1 MARQTSEKARKK
13 RYRHHNA
20 PLHIKRKSLS
30 AHLAPKYLE
39 DGKKA
44 YPRSAVVK
52 KGDTVKI
59 MRGRDRGKEGKVTE
73 VETDTGRVMI
83 EGLTMGKADKSQ
95 VSRPVHASNLMI
107 TKLTLDD
114 PWRKRKLEGG
124 GT

>member
-1 MARQTSEKARKK
+1 MVRMTSEKARKK
-13 RYRHHNA
+13 RRSHYNA
-20 PLHIKRKSLS
+20 PLHKRRKNLS

-44 YPRSAVVK
+44 YPRAAVVK

-59 MRGRDRGKEGKVTE
+59 MRGKDKGKEGKVTE
-73 VETDTGRVMI
+73 VDTNTGTVQI
-83 EGLTMGKADKSQ
+83 EGLTHGKADGTQ
-95 VSRPVHASNLMI
+95 VSRDFHASNLMI
-107 TKLTLDD
+107 TKLMLDD

>member
-1 MARQTSEKARKK
+1 MARRTSEKARKK
-13 RYRHHNA
+13 RERLHNA
-20 PLHIKRKSLS
+20 PLHIKRKNLG

-44 YPRSAVVK
+44 YPRAAVVK

-59 MRGRDRGKEGKVTE
+59 MRGKDRGKEGKVTE
-73 VETDTGRVMI
+73 VDTNTGTVMI
-83 EGLTMGKADKSQ
+83 EGMTYGKADGTQ
-95 VSRPVHASNLMI
+95 VSRSFHASNLMI

-124 GT
+124 GK